1 MAWAFLQEAR
11 KLAAVQPSGRE
22 DRGIR
27 EPVLWEKQKGMMVP
41 AAALGRT
48 EIPGKAEGIPEKG
61 LEVTWRPGIR
71 IRGCRLCGFARPEK
85 CCDSAADYGGG

>member
-27 EPVLWEKQKGMMVP
+27 ELVLWEQQKGMMVP

-48 EIPGKAEGIPEKG
+48 GMLGKAEGIPEKG
-61 LEVTWRPGIR
+61 LAVIWKPGIR